1 MHQLRRAI
9 CCFVFLAI
17 AAPTAVKAEAP
28 EGNWKLSY
36 LPVPTV
42 EFNTLL
48 VKLEDKDG
56 KLTASRIGDTPTGG
70 MTVEKA
76 AVEGNKL
83 QIDLKSGSGAIVFEG
98 VLSDKEPKK
107 IRGTLGIGSRLYLAE
122 LNVTD
127 LEKLE
132 RSNSQV
138 RRTLPEPMQKAQ
150 TLSLKGR
157 TLESQARQAKDPEE
171 KAKLLKDA
179 KEATA
184 QAEKE
189 ALALYQEVLAKHADD
204 PAVFDAGISLLSRAA
219 KDKSTIAQVES
230 WTKTMDQAAASY
242 GPRWSNEITART
254 ADALLNQDGF
264 GSLALTYARKAKDAL
279 GKDASASQQV
289 KVLKTLAVAERKA
302 GKTEDAAKTTA
313 SIAKLEEVL
322 DKEYYKT
329 MPPLEAEKFA
339 GRKGKSDRRV
349 VMELFTGAQ
358 CPPCVAA
365 DVAFDALLHAY
376 KPSDLILIQY
386 HMHIP
391 GPDPL
396 TNADSEARWDYYRKE
411 FPEGVRGTPTTIFNG
426 KPEAGGGGGF
436 ANAGNKLEQYR
447 KIIDPLLEEE
457 PNAKVTAHA
466 SRKGNTIDIA
476 VEVADLKDPGE
487 NKKLKLLLVEDT
499 IRYVGGNN
507 LRFHHHVVR
516 AFPGGVDGLALAS
529 NSTKHT
535 ATVDLEQLRSTL
547 TAYLDNYAA
556 EKRAFP
562 SPDRPLDFKN
572 LRLIAFVQDD
582 KTKEILQG
590 TLVEIASDSAKSE

>member
-1 MHQLRRAI
+1 MNRLRRALGYLL
-9 CCFVFLAI
+9 VFAI
-17 AAPTAVKAEAP
+17 AAPSAVGAAAP
-28 EGNWKLSY
+28 DGNWRLSY

-42 EFNTLL
+42 EVSTVL
-48 VKLEDKDG
+48 VKLENKDG
-56 KLTASRIGDTPTGG
+56 KLTATPIGTAPTG
-70 MTVEKA
+70 MTIEKA
-76 AVEGNKL
+76 TVEGNKL
-83 QIDLKSGSGAIVFEG
+83 QIVLKSGTSDVVFEG
-98 VLSDKEPKK
+98 ALTDKEPKK
-107 IRGTLGIGSRLYLAE
+107 ILGTLSIGSRLYLAE

-132 RSNSQV
+132 RANSQV

-150 TLSLKGR
+150 TLALKGR
-157 TLESQARQAKDPEE
+157 TLELQSRQAKDPEE
-171 KAKLLKDA
+171 KAKLLKDS
-179 KEATA
+179 KEAVA

-189 ALALYQEVLAKHADD
+189 LPALYREVLAKHADD
-204 PAVFDAGISLLSRAA
+204 PAVFDAAMNLLRRAA
-219 KDKSTIAQVES
+219 KDKATTEQVQS
-230 WTKTMDQAAASY
+230 WTKTIEQAAVNY
-242 GPRWSNEITART
+242 GPRWSSEITTRIAET
-254 ADALLNQDGF
+254 LSSQDGF
-264 GSLALTYARKAKDAL
+264 DSLALTYARKAKE
-279 GKDASASQQV
+279 GMSKDAAASQQI
-289 KVLKTLAVAERKA
+289 KVLKTLALAESKA
-302 GKTEDAAKTTA
+302 GKSEDAAKTAVT
-313 SIAKLEEVL
+313 IAKLEDVL
-322 DKEYYKT
+322 DKEYYKA
-329 MPPLEAEKFA
+329 MPPLKAEEFA

-411 FPEGVRGTPTTIFNG
+411 FPQGVRGTPTTIFNG

-436 ANAGNKLEQYR
+436 ANAGNKLDQYR

-457 PNAKVTAHA
+457 PGAKVTAHA
-466 SRKGNTIDIA
+466 SRKGNKIDIA
-476 VEVADLKDPGE
+476 VEVTDLKEPGE
-487 NKKLKLLLVEDT
+487 TKKLKLLLVEDT

-516 AFPGGVDGLALAS
+516 ALPGGVDGLALAS

-535 ATVDLEQLRSTL
+535 ATVDLDQVRSTL
-547 TAYLDNYAA
+547 NTYLNTYAA
-556 EKRAFP
+556 EKSPFP
-562 SPDRPLDFKN
+562 NPDRPLDLKN
-572 LRLIAFVQDD
+572 LRVIALVQDD

-590 TLVEIASDSAKSE
+590 TIIEVASDSAKSE